1 MKRSIGDRA
10 ANGDSC
16 NRIVANSTAED
27 FSHGK
32 GSAELSLDLKVAR
45 VAAFFNGQLLDVDFD
60 DLDDGAERT
69 VAPAPKPAPYVHP
82 FQKAKDF
89 DRWSRGAGELPLF
102 FAGIYSAADLQALS
116 DRAGLPGRTAWT
128 WRELDFLLRGRIEQR
143 FGPRRIPSWEQL
155 LTETGKD
162 VLAEGW

>member
-1 MKRSIGDRA
+1 MTQSIGQRA

-16 NRIVANSTAED
+16 NRIVT
-27 FSHGK
+27 
-32 GSAELSLDLKVAR
+32 GSATKGRLRQGSERSLDLKVAR
-45 VAAFFNGQLLDVDFD
+45 FAAFFNGQLLDVA
-60 DLDDGAERT
+60 LDDEPKRT

-102 FAGIYSAADLQALS
+102 FAGIYSAADLEALS

-143 FGPRRIPSWEQL
+143 FGVRRIPWWEQL
-155 LTETGKD
+155 LSETGKD
-162 VLAEGW
+162 VFGEGW

>member
-1 MKRSIGDRA
+1 MERSIGDRA

-27 FSHGK
+27 FSHVK
-32 GSAELSLDLKVAR
+32 GSDDLSLDQKVAR
-45 VAAFFNGQLLDVDFD
+45 FAAFFNGQLLDVA
-60 DLDDGAERT
+60 LDDEPKRT
-69 VAPAPKPAPYVHP
+69 VAPAPAPYVHP

-102 FAGIYSAADLQALS
+102 FAGIYSAADLEALS

-143 FGPRRIPSWEQL
+143 FGVRRIPWWEQL
-155 LTETGKD
+155 LSETGKD
-162 VLAEGW
+162 VFGEGW

>member
-32 GSAELSLDLKVAR
+32 GSAELSLDPKVAR
-45 VAAFFNGQLLDVDFD
+45 FAAFFNGQLLDVA
-60 DLDDGAERT
+60 LDDGAERT
-69 VAPAPKPAPYVHP
+69 VAPAPYVHP

-143 FGPRRIPSWEQL
+143 FGPRRIPWWEQL